1 MKTTRI
7 FTSFLFILLVAI
19 TIPVIAQTKKPAPPA
34 AKAGAPAAHL
44 VDLNRASRE
53 DLVALPG
60 VGEAYAQKIID
71 GRPYD
76 RKDQLVSKK
85 IVPEGVYAKFK
96 DLVIANQTA
105 KKK

>member
-1 MKTTRI
+1 MNSTRI
-7 FTSFLFILLVAI
+7 ITSLFALFLAAA
-19 TIPVIAQTKKPAPPA
+19 IPVSAQTKKPAPPA
-34 AKAGAPAAHL
+34 GAKQTAPAEAL
-44 VDLNRASRE
+44 VDLNSATRE
-53 DLVALPG
+53 QLVALPG

-71 GRPYD
+71 GRPYE

-96 DLVIANQTA
+96 DRVIANQTA

>member
-1 MKTTRI
+1 MRFTRFI
-7 FTSFLFILLVAI
+7 TSAFVILLAV
-19 TIPVIAQTKKPAPPA
+19 TIPVVAQTKKSAPPSQKTA
-34 AKAGAPAAHL
+34 ARAQL

-53 DLVALPG
+53 ELVALPG

-71 GRPYD
+71 VRPYE

-96 DLVIANQTA
+96 DRVIASQTA
-105 KKK
+105 KKT

>member
-1 MKTTRI
+1 MKSTRI
-7 FTSFLFILLVAI
+7 FSSVLVILLALTLPIV
-19 TIPVIAQTKKPAPPA
+19 AQTKKPAPPP
-34 AKAGAPAAHL
+34 KAGATQTQL
-44 VDLNRASRE
+44 VDLNRATR
-53 DLVALPG
+53 DQLVALPG

-71 GRPYD
+71 GRPYE

-96 DLVIANQTA
+96 DLVIASQTA

>member
-1 MKTTRI
+1 MRSTRFI
-7 FTSFLFILLVAI
+7 SSLVVILLAI
-19 TIPVIAQTKKPAPPA
+19 TLPIVAQTKKPAPPA
-34 AKAGAPAAHL
+34 QKAAAPAAHL
-44 VDLNRASRE
+44 VDLNRATRE
-53 DLVALPG
+53 QLVALPG

-71 GRPYD
+71 GRPYE

-96 DLVIANQTA
+96 DQVIASQTA

>member
-1 MKTTRI
+1 VKTKRI
-7 FTSFLFILLVAI
+7 ITSLFALFVAVAV
-19 TIPVIAQTKKPAPPA
+19 PVIAQTKKPAPPSGA
-34 AKAGAPAAHL
+34 RMAPAEAL
-44 VDLNRASRE
+44 LDLNSATRE
-53 DLVALPG
+53 QLVALPG

-71 GRPYD
+71 GRPYE

-96 DLVIANQTA
+96 DRVVANQTA

>member
-1 MKTTRI
+1 MRLTRFI
-7 FTSFLFILLVAI
+7 PAALVILLAV
-19 TIPVIAQTKKPAPPA
+19 TIPVAAQTKKPAPPSQKTA
-34 AKAGAPAAHL
+34 APAAQL

-53 DLVALPG
+53 ELVALPG

-71 GRPYD
+71 GRPYE

-96 DLVIANQTA
+96 DRVIASQTA